1 VTLLSCAT
9 TLTSRRLRIVLLA
22 FAIAGCGRSDAPE
35 SDEAPPSAPTAEVSL
50 SAEQIAH
57 GGVKW
62 GPAMV
67 STVTETV
74 ELPGE
79 LKVDDDRTAR
89 VSAPARG
96 RLLMI
101 RANVGDRV
109 TSGQVLASLQSEEG
123 SAARSNLAKATADL
137 ASHRAG
143 LDYARTARE
152 RAERLLALK
161 AISQQE
167 VERARTDE
175 KAASATLAQA
185 EAEVERA
192 TAALALLDVDPA
204 TGHILLK
211 STLGGIVLTRDA
223 VAGAVVDA
231 GATILIVTNPD
242 SLWLQV
248 AVPDRLIA
256 AIKPGSRLRFTVSAL
271 PAETFDA
278 QVHRLAGTVDSE
290 TRTVQVRANV
300 PNHQRRL
307 RPEMLATVR
316 LDSGQPQKGVVVPDD
331 AVQLIDARA
340 VVFIVQPDGK
350 GGAVFTRR
358 DVELVAKGQDRTQ
371 LIRGVNEGEVVVT
384 EGAFAV
390 KAQFGRSRIQI
401 G

>member
-1 VTLLSCAT
+1 MKWAALLALTGLVGCGGAAPPEETKAEPAAGTPTEVTL
-9 TLTSRRLRIVLLA
+9 
-22 FAIAGCGRSDAPE
+22 
-35 SDEAPPSAPTAEVSL
+35 TAD
-50 SAEQIAH
+50 QIAH

-62 GPAMV
+62 APVTV

-79 LKVDDDRTAR
+79 LKVDDDRTVR

-96 RLLMI
+96 RLLAI

-109 TSGQVLASLQSEEG
+109 TSGQVVASLQSEEG
-123 SAARSNLAKATADL
+123 SAARANLAKAIAEL
-137 ASHRAG
+137 GSHRAT
-143 LDYARTARE
+143 LDYVRTARE

-161 AISQQE
+161 AISQQD

-192 TAALALLDVDPA
+192 TAALALLDVDPV

-211 STLGGIVLTRDA
+211 STLGGIVLNRDA

-248 AVPDRLIA
+248 AVPDRLVA
-256 AIKPGSRLRFTVSAL
+256 AINPGSRLRFTVSAV
-271 PAETFDA
+271 PAETFEA
-278 QVHRLAGTVDSE
+278 RVHRLAGAVDPE
-290 TRTVQVRANV
+290 TRTVLVRANV
-300 PNHQRRL
+300 PNPRRRL

-331 AVQLIDARA
+331 AVQLIDQRS
-340 VVFIVQPDGK
+340 VVFIVEPDGR
-350 GGAVFTRR
+350 GGAVFKRR
-358 DVELVAKGQDRTQ
+358 DIELIARGQDRRQ
-371 LIRGVNEGEVVVT
+371 VIRGVKEGELVVT

-390 KAQFGRSRIQI
+390 KAQLGRSRIQI